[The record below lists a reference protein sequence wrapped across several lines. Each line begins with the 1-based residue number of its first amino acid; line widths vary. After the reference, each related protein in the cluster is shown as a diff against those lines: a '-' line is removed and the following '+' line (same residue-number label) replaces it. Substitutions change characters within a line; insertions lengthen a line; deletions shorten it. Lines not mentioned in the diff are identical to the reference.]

1 MNNIIIGII
10 IFEFLLLIII
20 YFLLPS
26 TKETSKTVINPSN
39 TSSKVKCSQIK
50 QSCQTDNDCSNTCTE
65 EQLSCIST
73 DNYGKVCL
81 PSVPDSSCNKEKGGI
96 PIWSGYGMTDTSR
109 WSCICQYPEYYNG
122 PNCDLPNPYYC
133 TDGQIDPT
141 KSLQDESCI
150 CPEGTKKMFRAS
162 TNVPFCAQID
172 QNKGGGEYGL
182 LGNIYSSPDWRNI
195 SIQSVNWE
203 QKIYD
208 ELYDKPDTNNLITKQ
223 IYDIIY
229 DKTNKK
235 YVGSVLTQDLAKKIC
250 SISPKP
256 DHLCDQPFPTFK
268 NEMIYTYYT
277 KSYFE

>member
-10 IFEFLLLIII
+10 IFELLLLITI

-26 TKETSKTVINPSN
+26 IKETSKTITNPSN
-39 TSSKVKCSQIK
+39 TSSKVKCSQTK

-65 EQLSCIST
+65 EQLSCVST

-96 PIWSGYGMTDTSR
+96 PIWSGYGMTDDSR

-122 PNCDLPNPYYC
+122 PNCESANPYYC

-141 KSLQDESCI
+141 KPLQDESCI
-150 CPEGTKKMFRAS
+150 CPEGTTKMFRAS
-162 TNVPFCAQID
+162 TNVPFCAQKD
-172 QNKGGGEYGL
+172 GQKGGGEYGL
-182 LGNIYSSPDWRNI
+182 LGNIYNSPDWRNI

-208 ELYDKPDTNNLITKQ
+208 EMYKNLDKDNITGQ

-229 DKTNKK
+229 DKPNNKYK
-235 YVGSVLTQDLAKKIC
+235 SLVLTPDLATKIC
-250 SISPKP
+250 AIIPKP
-256 DHLCDQPFPTFK
+256 DNLCDIPFPPNK

-277 KSYFE
+277 KSYF